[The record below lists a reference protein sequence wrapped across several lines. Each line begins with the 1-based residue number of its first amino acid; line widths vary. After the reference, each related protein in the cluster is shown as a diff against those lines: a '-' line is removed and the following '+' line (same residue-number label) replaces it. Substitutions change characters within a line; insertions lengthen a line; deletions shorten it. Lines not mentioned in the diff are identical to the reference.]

1 MGRILLEVLGRAV
14 LDVERMSP
22 AQKVQL
28 GDEIFA
34 QQPNLLAAILVL
46 PRMGVSALQLEVPLH
61 ILLVSFQAMKRSGH
75 VWPRISEELQEQCL
89 QRLTAQTRFRE
100 GLPPHLADQVVTQ
113 FHEEHPER
121 ELLAFIYG
129 HLREHDMMGVRTE
142 AEKYLMLAALNL
154 AECIAAAGAKPAPR

>member
-61 ILLVSFQAMKRSGH
+61 ILLVSFG
-75 VWPRISEELQEQCL
+75 
-89 QRLTAQTRFRE
+89 
-100 GLPPHLADQVVTQ
+100 G
-113 FHEEHPER
+113 
-121 ELLAFIYG
+121 
-129 HLREHDMMGVRTE
+129 
-142 AEKYLMLAALNL
+142 
-154 AECIAAAGAKPAPR
+154 AAGAVPAALDGADALQGGAAAPPC

>member
-1 MGRILLEVLGRAV
+1 MGRIKLEVLGRAV
-14 LDVERMSP
+14 LDVEGMSP

-28 GDEIFA
+28 ADEIYA

-46 PRMGVSALQLEVPLH
+46 SRMQISAEQLEVPLH

-75 VWPRISEELQEQCL
+75 TWPRISEALQEQCL
-89 QRLTAQTRFRE
+89 QRLTAHMRFSD
-100 GLPPHLADQVVTQ
+100 GLPAHLAEQVVTQ
-113 FHEEHPER
+113 FHEAHLER

-129 HLREHDMMGVRTE
+129 QLREHDLLGVRTE

-154 AECIAAAGAKPAPR
+154 AECIAAAGAKPEPR